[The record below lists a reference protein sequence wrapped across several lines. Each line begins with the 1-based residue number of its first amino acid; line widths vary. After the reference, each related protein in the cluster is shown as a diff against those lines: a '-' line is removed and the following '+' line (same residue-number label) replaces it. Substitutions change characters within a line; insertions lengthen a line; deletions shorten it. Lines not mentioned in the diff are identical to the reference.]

1 MGAVTEGGERKKQK
15 GRKEKQEEQ
24 KTLAGGGGLFQGRAL
39 LQPYLLPQGSSPP
52 GDGEKHPE
60 LIRCAEEHRS
70 RSVMRVLNEASI
82 SPMVASP
89 DAAAK
94 VSEICR

>member
-1 MGAVTEGGERKKQK
+1 MIVSGPP
-15 GRKEKQEEQ
+15 
-24 KTLAGGGGLFQGRAL
+24 L
-39 LQPYLLPQGSSPP
+39 LQPCLLPQGSSPP
-52 GDGEKHPE
+52 GDGKKHPE

-70 RSVMRVLNEASI
+70 WSVMRVLNEASI

-94 VSEICR
+94 VTEICRPEKDR